1 MAKSLR
7 NTTMKV
13 NIEVNSKALDEA
25 NRRINTSIHETDKLE
40 RSANQSGKA
49 IEQAGRKYANA
60 SSSIRKNADSLK
72 ENADHA
78 RSASR
83 EHSSLASSAKRSGD
97 SFREQKRD
105 IDNSSQSLKHFSSA
119 ANKVK
124 DTLATIGIGY
134 ASVKMFELGKAA
146 IQTGME
152 FDKQM
157 SAVQAVSG
165 ATANQFK
172 ELRKQAIDLGAS
184 TTKSA
189 SEVAE
194 GQLELAKSG
203 FTVKQV
209 MAAMPGVISASTASG
224 ENMARTAE
232 VMTAA
237 LNSFGLKAS
246 EATHV
251 ADVLAKAANDS
262 AADINDLGYTFKY
275 AAAPAHMLG
284 ISMEELSAATEIMS
298 NAGIKGETAG
308 TSLRAALLRLADPPK
323 AAGNMLDRLGVSI
336 TDAHGK
342 MLPFSNI
349 IGQLHDKTKN
359 MANAEKTMALSAI
372 FGTEAVSG
380 MMDVVEAG
388 PTKLNKLTASLKD
401 SDGASK
407 RAADAMSD
415 NLAGAVEQLKG
426 AVESASISVSDTL
439 KPAVKAGVHVVTDLV
454 EGFNDL
460 SPSAKKMVV
469 WGTIVVG
476 GVLPVAYGIY
486 KVRQAVKSLRE
497 IMGGAKSFFS
507 TYRSELSKTGQQALI
522 TAAEINQVNDAVE
535 TTGTTG
541 TSGKKGAKTKYSAG
555 KAASSAAG
563 EVIAQEVAE
572 ATSQTTKKS
581 GIVSKIGRRIGKGM
595 AGSKVLPVVGTLLSA
610 TQLIGMNNSNAGT
623 KLGGFGGSLAGGA
636 AGAAI
641 GSAIAP
647 GIGTAIGGAAGSIAG
662 SKFGEKFGAAVQKK
676 WPSVVKSID
685 GFTERHPILSKTISI
700 ANPFAGLVLNAHKA
714 SKSLKNEFKAPLD
727 STVRFGKSVNS
738 STAKA
743 VNSYMNLA
751 SKSKVQLNLLAVNGD
766 KYSKSAR
773 DSVNKN
779 FSSMSMLV
787 EKSLS
792 KTQKTTKNNL
802 NTLVKNG
809 LLSEKDMKN
818 IENKQKASQKRQLKA
833 VQESSKKMI
842 QINNDAY
849 KRQQDVTKK
858 AEDKINAIKSKAAKE
873 GRTLTKSE
881 KDKIKKIE
889 SDAAAKRKKIA
900 QDAQEAI
907 SKEEE
912 KQRKNVVASLSK
924 SEKQQKL
931 IMGRLKDASGDISAK
946 QAADVVKQSKKARDG
961 AVKEANKKYKEVVAA
976 ADQEYYVNGT
986 ITKKQHDDIIK
997 KAKSQRD
1004 GAVKHAEDM
1013 HTRVV
1018 NQAKEQAKGHLDQV
1032 DWETGKTLTKWDQHK
1047 ISLSKIWNSTTGA
1060 INKVLRFLHIK
1071 TIPEWHPAGSTGQNM
1086 PTHATGTPYHPGGP
1100 AVVGEEGVEL
1110 AYVPYKGATLV
1121 GQNGAEI
1128 VGLPPGTR
1136 ILPHA
1141 QTKQM
1146 LNGGL
1151 KGQMPGYASG
1161 TLGAVQDFVSGAWN
1175 KTKDVASAA
1184 WDKAKSI
1191 GSDIKDVTSAASE
1204 WIMHPVQKVKELF
1217 DKYLP
1222 LKGDIGYG
1230 EGLGTSLLKY
1240 TSTGIQKYLKDQF
1253 SNFAGD
1259 WSGGAAA
1266 PAQVKQWL
1274 LTAMSITG
1282 TPASYLGALTK
1293 VAMHESGGNPRA
1305 INLWDSNAKAGHPS
1319 KGLMQTIDSTFNA
1332 YKLPGLGDIW
1342 NPVANAV
1349 AAIRYMNARYGSI
1362 SNVPGVRSAKYV
1374 GYKNG
1379 GRKRGNDPVLVG
1391 ENGPELA
1398 DLPDGTQIHN
1408 TNKTQELLKQKG
1420 NITINFAPVINI
1432 KTEGNSND
1440 TNESKIQRA
1449 VNAALEKAFKDFRA
1463 IIGTGVAY

>member
-1 MAKSLR
+1 MAKTLR

-13 NIEVNSKALDEA
+13 NIEVNSKALSEA
-25 NRRINTSIHETDKLE
+25 DKQINSTIKTTGRLE
-40 RSANQSGKA
+40 KSANQSGKA
-49 IEQAGRKYANA
+49 IDQAGRKYANA

-119 ANKVK
+119 ADKVK
-124 DTLATIGIGY
+124 DTLATIGFGY
-134 ASVKMFELGKAA
+134 ASAKMFELGKAA

-189 SEVAE
+189 SEVAA

-203 FTVKQV
+203 FTVKQI
-209 MAAMPGVISASTASG
+209 MAAMPGVIAASTASG
-224 ENMARTAE
+224 EDMARTAE
-232 VMTAA
+232 VMTSA
-237 LNSFGLKAS
+237 LNGFGLKAS
-246 EATHV
+246 AASHV
-251 ADVLAKAANDS
+251 ADVLAQAANDS
-262 AADINDLGYTFKY
+262 SADINDLGYAFKY
-275 AAAPAHMLG
+275 AAAPAHALG
-284 ISMEELSAATEIMS
+284 MKLEEVSAAIEIMS
-298 NAGIKGETAG
+298 DAGIKGETAG
-308 TSLRAALLRLADPPK
+308 TTLRGGLIQLLKPSEETSK
-323 AAGNMLDRLGVSI
+323 MMQRLGIEVEDSKGHFVGLANLI
-336 TDAHGK
+336 Q
-342 MLPFSNI
+342 NI
-349 IGQLHDKTKN
+349 SKSLEGQTRAQKL
-359 MANAEKTMALSAI
+359 ANLSAMV
-372 FGTEAVSG
+372 GTEAASG
-380 MMDVVEAG
+380 FLTLMEAG
-388 PTKLNKLTASLKD
+388 PSKINKYTESLKK
-401 SDGASK
+401 SDGASAK
-407 RAADAMSD
+407 AANTMQH
-415 NLAGAVEQLKG
+415 NFAGAVEQLG
-426 AVESASISVSDTL
+426 GTIESIAINVSDVLT
-439 KPAVKAGVHVVTDLV
+439 PTVEKATNFLSDMGDK
-454 EGFNDL
+454 FNEL
-460 SPSAKKMVV
+460 SPSAKRFVV
-469 WGTIVVG
+469 WGSVIVAGILPTMYVIKKVTETVSWFKNTLLGSGPAFAKYRAEMALTGREALVMAAQIREANAIISASQPTASVPRKNTSKGYSELMKSATTIV
-476 GVLPVAYGIY
+476 A
-486 KVRQAVKSLRE
+486 E
-497 IMGGAKSFFS
+497 
-507 TYRSELSKTGQQALI
+507 TG
-522 TAAEINQVNDAVE
+522 E
-535 TTGTTG
+535 
-541 TSGKKGAKTKYSAG
+541 S
-555 KAASSAAG
+555 
-563 EVIAQEVAE
+563 
-572 ATSQTTKKS
+572 TKKR
-581 GIVSKIGRRIGKGM
+581 GLFSKIGGRVSKGLQFSGK
-595 AGSKVLPVVGTLLSA
+595 ASKAVPVVGTLLSA
-610 TQLIGMNNSNAGT
+610 TALIGINGDNAGE

-676 WPSVVKSID
+676 WPGIQKSID
-685 GFTERHPILSKTISI
+685 GFTEKHPIFSKMVAITAPI
-700 ANPFAGLVLNAHKA
+700 AGLVLYGHKA
-714 SKSLKNEFKAPLD
+714 AQSLKKDFKEPLD
-727 STVRFGKSVNS
+727 TTVNFGKTVHST
-738 STAKA
+738 TAKA
-743 VNSYMNLA
+743 VNSYMNLE
-751 SKSKVQLNLLAVNGD
+751 SKSKVQLSLLAANGD

-773 DSVNKN
+773 DSINKN
-779 FSSMSMLV
+779 FSSMVTLV
-787 EKSLS
+787 EKSFN
-792 KTQKTTKNNL
+792 KTKKATKNNL
-802 NTLVKNG
+802 SMLVKNG
-809 LLSEKDMKN
+809 LLSEKDMRN

-849 KRQQDVTKK
+849 QKEQAITKT
-858 AEDKINAIKSKAAKE
+858 AEDKINAIKRNAAKK

-881 KDKIKKIE
+881 QDKIKKIE
-889 SDAAAKRKKIA
+889 SDAANERRKIA
-900 QDAQEAI
+900 QKAAQAI
-907 SKEEE
+907 AKEEE
-912 KQRKNVVASLSK
+912 TQRRNVVASLTK

-931 IMGRLKDASGDISAK
+931 ILGRLKDESGKISAK
-946 QAADVVKQSKKARDG
+946 QAADIVKNAEKARKG
-961 AVKEANKKYKEVVAA
+961 AVKEANTKYAQVKKA
-976 ADQEYYVNGT
+976 ADEEYYVNGT
-986 ITKKQHDDIIK
+986 ISKKQHDEIVSQAK
-997 KAKSQRD
+997 KTRD
-1004 GAVKHAEDM
+1004 ESISRANDMKDKIVKA
-1013 HTRVV
+1013 
-1018 NQAKEQAKGHLDQV
+1018 AKEQAKGHLKEV
-1032 DWETGKTLTKWDQHK
+1032 DWETGQTLTKWDQHK

-1060 INKVLRFLHIK
+1060 INKILNFLHIK
-1071 TIPEWHPAGSTGQNM
+1071 PIPEWHPAGSTGQNM

-1240 TSTGIQKYLKDQF
+1240 TSTGVQKYLKDQF
-1253 SNFAGD
+1253 SSFAGD

-1274 LTAMSITG
+1274 FKAMAITG
-1282 TPASYLGALTK
+1282 TPATYLGALLK

-1362 SNVPGVRSAKYV
+1362 ANVPGVRAKGYV

-1379 GRKRGNDPVLVG
+1379 GRKLNDDQVLVG
-1391 ENGPELA
+1391 EDGPEIV
-1398 DLPDGTQIHN
+1398 DLPFGSQIRN
-1408 TNKTQELLKQKG
+1408 ANKTQELLKQKG